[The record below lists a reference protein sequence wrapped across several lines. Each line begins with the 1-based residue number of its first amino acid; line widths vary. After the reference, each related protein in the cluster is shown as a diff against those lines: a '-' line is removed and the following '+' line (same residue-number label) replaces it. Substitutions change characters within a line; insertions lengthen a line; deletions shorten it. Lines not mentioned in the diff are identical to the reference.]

1 MDPTNDAMRVLLV
14 KSYHRLPWIFGG
26 SDRKARRHVSM
37 LENKNPFYAT
47 EAEVEMMPDTDV
59 KNRINAWSNLILKNP
74 TTATAYD
81 GLGKEY
87 LRANETELA
96 LRVFSQAEHLDST
109 HTDHLMSLAL
119 YFLETGDVKKGRKY
133 IDQYINHDPPLPTPL
148 KAHGLMI
155 KSRIER
161 LAGNST
167 GASELIDA
175 AREVDPN
182 VWSTTAPPP
191 EILFRPLD

>member
-1 MDPTNDAMRVLLV
+1 
-14 KSYHRLPWIFGG
+14 
-26 SDRKARRHVSM
+26 
-37 LENKNPFYAT
+37 
-47 EAEVEMMPDTDV
+47 
-59 KNRINAWSNLILKNP
+59 
-74 TTATAYD
+74 
-81 GLGKEY
+81 
-87 LRANETELA
+87 
-96 LRVFSQAEHLDST
+96 
-109 HTDHLMSLAL
+109 MSLAL
-119 YFLETGDVKKGRKY
+119 YFLETGDVNKGRKY

-182 VWSTTAPPP
+182 FWPTFAPPP